1 MSAVRNSRTY
11 DFDGVFHTCKCF
23 VGLFSCTLNFLV
35 HYVLWKF
42 LCFGLH
48 AISFKML
55 TSYNFQIVASIGVDH
70 SQDLIRVSY
79 YAVETPHNLLF

>member
-35 HYVLWKF
+35 HYVLHMKVFVFWVACYFFQNAHF
-42 LCFGLH
+42 L
-48 AISFKML
+48 
-55 TSYNFQIVASIGVDH
+55 
-70 SQDLIRVSY
+70 
-79 YAVETPHNLLF
+79 